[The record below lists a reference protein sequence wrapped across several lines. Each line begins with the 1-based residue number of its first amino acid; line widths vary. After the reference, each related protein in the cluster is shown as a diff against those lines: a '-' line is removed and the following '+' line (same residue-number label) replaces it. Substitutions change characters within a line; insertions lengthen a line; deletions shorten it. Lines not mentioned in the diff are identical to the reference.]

1 MLRQKLEIVSSR
13 KLRRTMET
21 TCDTKMKKFDISEV
35 LRGTEEKK
43 SILEELEIFEYIL
56 KRTPNVD

>member
-1 MLRQKLEIVSSR
+1 
-13 KLRRTMET
+13 MET